1 MELSSFVDIACTL
14 HPITTIILVIESNL
28 VVRLIFCLQ
37 FPVAQRKHCVVLKGQ
52 KLN

>member
-14 HPITTIILVIESNL
+14 HSITTIILVIEFSRSFNIL
-28 VVRLIFCLQ
+28 FAISCCTKETL
-37 FPVAQRKHCVVLKGQ
+37 LKRQ